1 MTKIKAI
8 LWDYGNVLVKWSP
21 RDFYKSI
28 INDEQKLDFFLNE
41 VCPMSWHELHDKG
54 QSMDVTIPKRQK
66 EFPEFSKEIQMWK
79 DDFAKM
85 LFGEISGSIE
95 IVKQLQAMGMP
106 QYILTNMPSEL
117 VDICFEPFDLKKYF
131 KDIIVTG
138 DEKIAKPDPAIFELS
153 LKRLGDL
160 SPEEVFFTDDSKPN
174 IITAQKM
181 GFACHLFEGANG
193 LNREMQN
200 LGILPK

>member
-28 INDEQKLDFFLNE
+28 INDEQKLDFFLKE

-54 QSMDVTIPKRQK
+54 QSMDVTIPQRQK
-66 EFPEFSKEIQMWK
+66 EFPEFLKEIQMWK

-95 IVKQLQAMGMP
+95 IVKQLQAIGMP

-117 VDICFEPFDLKKYF
+117 VDICFEPFDLKK
-131 KDIIVTG
+131 
-138 DEKIAKPDPAIFELS
+138 
-153 LKRLGDL
+153 
-160 SPEEVFFTDDSKPN
+160 
-174 IITAQKM
+174 
-181 GFACHLFEGANG
+181 
-193 LNREMQN
+193 
-200 LGILPK
+200 